1 MTWQHSTDL
10 SFILFKTK
18 TSITELQGETSLTR
32 TRPRNSK
39 IEGMMSNHRDCIKM
53 GGTKSN
59 INWFLCSEENL
70 HRVSFVSSSLIN
82 IYLIIFLLTLQLGH
96 KLRYRNQYF
105 FRIHAFKTI
114 VLPLFSFISIR
125 ISYVNLIAVFDT
137 VWPSK
142 KRTLKFQNYLK
153 ILYSDF
159 NSIFLNEKNIYDFT
173 CHKISVVIKHR
184 KENIFASFKL
194 TVVYHTH
201 SKNHKTVENTKICF

>member
-32 TRPRNSK
+32 SRPRNSK

-96 KLRYRNQYF
+96 KLRYRYQYF

-125 ISYVNLIAVFDT
+125 ISYVNLIAVLTLFGHQKRELWNFKIIWRFFIPISIQFFWT
-137 VWPSK
+137 K
-142 KRTLKFQNYLK
+142 KTFM
-153 ILYSDF
+153 
-159 NSIFLNEKNIYDFT
+159 
-173 CHKISVVIKHR
+173 ISPVIKYR
-184 KENIFASFKL
+184 L
-194 TVVYHTH
+194 L
-201 SKNHKTVENTKICF
+201 

>member
-1 MTWQHSTDL
+1 MIRMTWQHSTDL

-96 KLRYRNQYF
+96 KLRYRYQYF

-114 VLPLFSFISIR
+114 VLPLLSFISIR

-142 KRTLKFQNYLK
+142 KRTLKFQN
-153 ILYSDF
+153 
-159 NSIFLNEKNIYDFT
+159 
-173 CHKISVVIKHR
+173 
-184 KENIFASFKL
+184 
-194 TVVYHTH
+194 
-201 SKNHKTVENTKICF
+201 